1 MEKTNEK
8 KTLSIITEIYII
20 VILIIFP
27 LCVDSTG
34 FFRILECKY
43 SYYLIINSIYLIS
56 IIVTLLYYLFFK
68 KTIFLKELKLNKI
81 QWIAIAFWSINV
93 ISTLV
98 SPFFNKYNLFV
109 GVGRGE
115 GLINITLYCLSFLCI
130 TLFGEFKKRY
140 ILYFS
145 ISSIFVSLISILQ
158 YIGFNPLNMY
168 QDGIGTHNVS
178 FIGTIGNVD
187 FVSALYCILL
197 TVSISAFVFL
207 EENKYHK
214 IIPLISIYM
223 GFFIFEV
230 LDVLSRNSSFWN
242 NISASTSIYY
252 YKQQKVGKTHNCCK
266 YDFIRVCN
274 KYNN

>member
-1 MEKTNEK
+1 MENYKINYRTNKKINLGQYEGGEMEKTQEK
-8 KTLSIITEIYII
+8 KVLSIITEIYIF

-43 SYYLIINSIYLIS
+43 RCYLIINSIYLIS
-56 IIVTLLYYLFFK
+56 IIVTLLYYFLFK
-68 KTIFLKELKLNKI
+68 KTRFFKGLKLHKL
-81 QWIAIAFWSINV
+81 QWIVIVFWIANV
-93 ISTLV
+93 ISTLA

-115 GLINITLYCLSFLCI
+115 GLINITLYCLNFLCI

-140 ILYFS
+140 IIYFS

-158 YIGFNPLNMY
+158 YIGFNPFNMY

-187 FVSALYCILL
+187 TVSALYCIFL
-197 TVSISAFVFL
+197 TVSMASFVFL
-207 EENKYHK
+207 EESKHYK
-214 IIPLISIYM
+214 IMHLISIYM

-230 LDVLSRNSSFWN
+230 LDVLSRNSSFWS
-242 NISASTSIYY
+242 NISISTSFYY
-252 YKQQKVGKTHNCCK
+252 Y
-266 YDFIRVCN
+266 
-274 KYNN
+274 